1 MIQGL
6 TPGPMLLTEH
16 YDLVAFLL
24 WILVFANIVMLL
36 MGLLSSK
43 FAPYIL
49 KIPVKILMPIV
60 CVLCITGGYAS
71 NNSFFDAAMVIVIG
85 LGGYILMSFG
95 FPVAPVVLGLIL
107 GPIIEP
113 NMRMALIG
121 SELNPWVFVSTPL
134 SAGLLVLA
142 FVLVWIMNRRG
153 RGEA

>member
-1 MIQGL
+1 MDTG
-6 TPGPMLLTEH
+6 
-16 YDLVAFLL
+16 
-24 WILVFANIVMLL
+24 FANIVMLL

-113 NMRMALIG
+113 QYADGAYRLG
-121 SELNPWVFVSTPL
+121 TEPL
-134 SAGLLVLA
+134 GICFDAAQCRITGLSICFGLDY
-142 FVLVWIMNRRG
+142 
-153 RGEA
+153 E

>member
-1 MIQGL
+1 
-6 TPGPMLLTEH
+6 MLLTEH

-24 WILVFANIVMLL
+24 WILIFANIVMLL

-95 FPVAPVVLGLIL
+95 FRSHL
-107 GPIIEP
+107 
-113 NMRMALIG
+113 
-121 SELNPWVFVSTPL
+121 
-134 SAGLLVLA
+134 
-142 FVLVWIMNRRG
+142 
-153 RGEA
+153 